1 MSKNKRKNRKELPDM
16 GEDVV
21 KSATKHPED
30 AIDESP
36 IVYQKSKLTRLL
48 NINKRPLTDKQQEF
62 LKLALAKS
70 TKMIFVSG
78 PAGSSKTFIAILAGL
93 MLMNEKKLSD
103 IIYVRSAV
111 ESSEKS
117 LGFLPGEMKDKL
129 SPYLQPLEE
138 KLMELLPKHDIAMLK
153 KEERLEP
160 MPCGFMR
167 GLNWNAK
174 FILADEAQNMTQKE
188 LTTLITRIGEF
199 SKVFVCGDPMQ
210 SDLPP
215 GKSGFMRMYDHF
227 NDEES
232 RANGIYTFEFTD
244 EDIVR
249 SALVKYII
257 GKLKN
262 FT

>member
-1 MSKNKRKNRKELPDM
+1 MGKRDKNRKALPDM
-16 GEDVV
+16 NIAAKLAKHSED
-21 KSATKHPED
+21 T
-30 AIDESP
+30 IDKSP
-36 IVYQKSKLTRLL
+36 IVYQKSKLTKPL
-48 NINKRPLTDKQQEF
+48 NICKRPLTPRQQEF
-62 LKLALAKS
+62 LDLALDKK
-70 TKMIFVSG
+70 TKLMFVSG
-78 PAGSSKTFIAILAGL
+78 PAGSSKTFISILAGL

-117 LGFLPGEMKDKL
+117 IGYLPGELKDKL
-129 SPYLQPLEE
+129 SPYIQPLEE
-138 KLMELLPKHDIAMLK
+138 KLMELLPKNDITMLK
-153 KEERLEP
+153 KEDRLEP
-160 MPCGFMR
+160 MPCGFVR

-174 FILADEAQNMTQKE
+174 FILADEAQNMTKKE
-188 LTTLITRIGEF
+188 IISIITRTGEF

-210 SDLPP
+210 TDLPS
-215 GKSGFMRMYDHF
+215 GKSGFVQMFDHF

-232 RANGIYTFEFTD
+232 KENGIFTFLFTE

-262 FT
+262 L